1 MISHDQVRSTL
12 AQEPMTAL
20 FMDREGGFVK
30 MLPVPEKPAPE
41 LVLELTQSHPDFAMV
56 LRPKGEYSVAELLR
70 WQRETVEGFEVFES
84 GKLPP
89 GWRHL

>member
-12 AQEPMTAL
+12 ARELMTAL
-20 FMDREGGFVK
+20 FMDREGNFVK
-30 MLPVPEKPAPE
+30 MLPVPEKPTPAR
-41 LVLELTQSHPDFAMV
+41 VLELSHSHPEFMMI
-56 LRPKGEYSVAELLR
+56 LRPKGDYSVGELDS
-70 WQRETVEGFEVFES
+70 WQRDAVEGFEVFDS